1 MGVALIFIL
10 LSAQLNPGFLPM
22 EHVECLQDNFFIWTK
37 DLTDIVANYPTLYNS
52 VTIVLG
58 LALDALSIT
67 CFYQWTRNIH
77 RSWTFPLAL
86 CSLYAVKLF
95 L

>member
-1 MGVALIFIL
+1 
-10 LSAQLNPGFLPM
+10 M

-37 DLTDIVANYPTLYNS
+37 DLNVIVANYPTLYNS

-67 CFYQWTRNIH
+67 CFY
-77 RSWTFPLAL
+77 
-86 CSLYAVKLF
+86 
-95 L
+95 